1 MDTFADMNSTL
12 RIDVSI
18 DGDIATLAMSGELD
32 EASCPTLGDCLDR
45 HRRPGARILL
55 DMRGLNFVDAA
66 GLELL
71 TRYYVESSL
80 EGWTFAVMT
89 TGERYIA
96 RAVAA

>member
-1 MDTFADMNSTL
+1 MNSTL
-12 RIDVSI
+12 RIDVST
-18 DGDIATLAMSGELD
+18 DGDIATLAMTGELD

-45 HRRPGARILL
+45 LRQPGARVLL
-55 DMRGLNFVDAA
+55 DLRGLNFVDTA

-71 TRYYVESSL
+71 NRLYVESSL

-96 RAVAA
+96 RAAAA